1 MIFVNGKIIA
11 LKLEHS
17 AGRMTLQKQFHKDI
31 PGMEVVRVQNDL
43 LHNLKFYTYTLHFYE
58 FLDSFIFLSYN

>member
-31 PGMEVVRVQNDL
+31 PGMEVVGVQKTICFIIL
-43 LHNLKFYTYTLHFYE
+43 SSIHTHCIFM
-58 FLDSFIFLSYN
+58 SF

>member
-31 PGMEVVRVQNDL
+31 PGMEVV
-43 LHNLKFYTYTLHFYE
+43 
-58 FLDSFIFLSYN
+58 FLSYS